1 MMITIS
7 TRGLHADYK
16 KIITMIYELLYT
28 TNYSMNTW
36 NVPHESSGDNFF
48 NCKSIFTPLVEY
60 VQPTGINDPIPYEEH
75 VKESNKVKYLP
86 GEKLLIKLGKE
97 RKKNRRTREK
107 KNNHETGIDIDRL
120 SNSLSRVL
128 VDF

>member
-1 MMITIS
+1 
-7 TRGLHADYK
+7 
-16 KIITMIYELLYT
+16 
-28 TNYSMNTW
+28 
-36 NVPHESSGDNFF
+36 
-48 NCKSIFTPLVEY
+48 
-60 VQPTGINDPIPYEEH
+60 

-97 RKKNRRTREK
+97 RKKNRRTRDK
-107 KNNHETGIDIDRL
+107 KNNHEAGIDIDRL